1 MNEKLY
7 IQDLTDSLAEKHD
20 IDKQDAE
27 NFVREFFLLI
37 EEALKKDKYVKIK
50 GLGAFKLID
59 VDTRESVDVNTGERI
74 KIEGHTKVSFTPDN
88 ALKDVVNRPFA
99 HFETV
104 VLNENTVFEDT
115 AEESNGDE
123 VEEVGAPPAPVVE
136 ASAAKT
142 PMAAKSPAV
151 AEAPVVAEAP
161 AVSGKP
167 VAEAKTAGT
176 TSMKYFVTIVVF
188 IVLVCAGAVTS
199 LYYPDWRSW
208 SGSEAEQEQLS
219 AGTPVEAPPAVP
231 SAAPQDTLAESPAPS
246 SKPSAEPVEQPAGQ
260 PLQQPQPKPQPQATV
275 QSAPKAA
282 ASKATPKAAPAR
294 QVQDTSNYVITGT
307 QTTYTLKKGETL
319 TRVALRFFGTKAMW
333 PYIVLHNGDVIK
345 NPNNVPSGT
354 RLKIPKLKPKKP

>member
-1 MNEKLY
+1 MNDKLY
-7 IQDLTDSLAEKHD
+7 IQDLTDSLAEKHGM
-20 IDKQDAE
+20 DKQDAE

-104 VLNENTVFEDT
+104 VLNESTVFEDT

-123 VEEVGAPPAPVVE
+123 VEEVEASPAPVVE

-142 PMAAKSPAV
+142 PMATKSPAV
-151 AEAPVVAEAP
+151 AEVP

-167 VAEAKTAGT
+167 VAEAKTADT

-188 IVLVCAGAVTS
+188 IVLVCAGAVTF

-219 AGTPVEAPPAVP
+219 ADTPVETPAAVP

-246 SKPSAEPVEQPAGQ
+246 AEPSAEPVEQPAEQ
-260 PLQQPQPKPQPQATV
+260 PLQQTQPKQQPQAKV

-282 ASKATPKAAPAR
+282 ASKAMPKAVPAR

-333 PYIVLHNGDVIK
+333 PYIVMHNGDVIK